1 MAQHKSMAEPDAEIR
16 PIGMLDSGV
25 GGLSILR
32 EVRRQLPGEDVVYVA
47 DQGHVPYGPRS
58 KAEIRGFVRG
68 IVRFLLQ
75 HRVKVVVVACNAASA
90 AALHHLREVFPRV
103 PFVGMEPAVKPA
115 AEQTRAGTIGVLTTA
130 ATFQGELFSSVVD
143 QFAREVRVVTQVCPE
158 FVDLVESGALD
169 TPAARDA
176 VQARLAPLLS
186 AGIDQ
191 LVLGCT
197 HFPFLA
203 PLLREVAGPDV
214 AIVDPSEAVARQTGR
229 VIDPP
234 AAGGAGR
241 VTCFT
246 SGSPAQLRGLL
257 VKLLDG
263 VSAPEVAEVRWT
275 ARPGEDPILDAS

>member
-1 MAQHKSMAEPDAEIR
+1 VAQHNSMAVADDR

-32 EVRRQLPGEDVVYVA
+32 QLQRQLPGEDVVYVA

-58 KAEIRGFVRG
+58 KAQIRSFVRG
-68 IVRFLLQ
+68 IVRFLLLQ
-75 HRVKVVVVACNAASA
+75 RVKVAVVACNAASA
-90 AALHHLREVFPRV
+90 AALHHLRDVFTEI

-130 ATFQGELFSSVVD
+130 ATFQGELFASVVD

-158 FVDLVESGALD
+158 FVDLVESGEID
-169 TPAARDA
+169 TPAARGA
-176 VQARLAPLLS
+176 VQARLAPLLA

-197 HFPFLA
+197 HFPFLT

-214 AIVDPSEAVARQTGR
+214 TIVDPSEAVARQTGR
-229 VIDPP
+229 MIG
-234 AAGGAGR
+234 ARGAGSAGR

-246 SGSPAQLRGLL
+246 SGPPAQLRPLL
-257 VKLLDG
+257 ARLLDQDA
-263 VSAPEVAEVRWT
+263 APEVAAVHWT
-275 ARPGEDPILDAS
+275 ERAGEDPVLDAS

>member
-1 MAQHKSMAEPDAEIR
+1 MADPGSIADANDR

-25 GGLSILR
+25 GGLSVLR
-32 EVRRQLPGEDVVYVA
+32 EVLRQLPGEDVLYVA

-58 KAEIRGFVRG
+58 KTEIRSFVRG
-68 IVRFLLQ
+68 IVRFLLRQ
-75 HRVKVVVVACNAASA
+75 RVKVVVVACNAASA
-90 AALHHLREVFPRV
+90 AALHHLREVFTEI

-130 ATFQGELFSSVVD
+130 ATFQGELFASVVD

-158 FVDLVESGALD
+158 FVDLVESGELD
-169 TPAARDA
+169 TPAARSV
-176 VQARLAPLLS
+176 VQARLAPLQA

-197 HFPFLA
+197 HFPFLT

-214 AIVDPSEAVARQTGR
+214 AIVDPSEAVARQIGR
-229 VIDPP
+229 VIRLRG
-234 AAGGAGR
+234 AGSAGR

-246 SGSPAQLRGLL
+246 SGSASKLRPLL
-257 VKLLDG
+257 ARLLDG
-263 VSAPEVAEVRWT
+263 FAAPEVAALRWT
-275 ARPGEDPILDAS
+275 ERAGQDPVLHAS